1 MPPRDYARTAALDK
15 SRARGRSVNAACL
28 PQMMH
33 TALIVQRPAGPA
45 RQLVLLFHGVGADE
59 TDLQPVGERLA
70 REYPEALVASLRA
83 PHQDNLGS
91 GHQWFAVDGIDD
103 AIRIERVAAELPS
116 FVERIR
122 QWQRETGLGP
132 EATVLIGFSQG
143 AIMALEAVS
152 QAGADVLAGRIV
164 SLAGRYARLPLAEP
178 GGTTLFLL
186 HGKADQ
192 VIHYGYTVEAAK
204 HLAALGA
211 DVVAD
216 VIPGLGHG
224 IDAEVLRLLIQRLRT
239 HVPKRHWEAAM
250 RQGVPPPGG
259 GTQ

>member
-1 MPPRDYARTAALDK
+1 M
-15 SRARGRSVNAACL
+15 SNE
-28 PQMMH
+28 
-33 TALIVQRPAGPA
+33 ALIIQRPTGPA

-59 TDLQPVGERLA
+59 VDLMPVGQRIA

-83 PHQDNLGS
+83 PHRG
-91 GHQWFAVDGIDD
+91 GFGTGYQWFAIDGIDD
-103 AIRIERVAAELPS
+103 ASRIERVAAELPG

-143 AIMALEAVS
+143 AIMVLEAAVR
-152 QAGADVLAGRIV
+152 AGADTLAGRV
-164 SLAGRYARLPLAEP
+164 AALAGRFAQLPQAPLA
-178 GGTTLFLL
+178 GTTLFMI
-186 HGKADQ
+186 HGKTDA
-192 VIHYGYTVEAAK
+192 VMHYGYTVEAAK
-204 HLAALGA
+204 HLVAIGG

-224 IDAEVLRLLIQRLRT
+224 IDADALELLVKRLRT
-239 HVPKRHWEAAM
+239 HVPKRHWEAAL

>member
-1 MPPRDYARTAALDK
+1 MKHA
-15 SRARGRSVNAACL
+15 
-28 PQMMH
+28 
-33 TALIVQRPAGPA
+33 ALIVQRPAGPA

-70 REYPEALVASLRA
+70 REYPEALVAVLRA
-83 PHQDNLGS
+83 PHRSSAMPGY
-91 GHQWFAVDGIDD
+91 QWFAVDGIDD
-103 AIRIERVAAELPS
+103 AIRIERVGAELPS

-152 QAGADVLAGRIV
+152 HAGADVLAGRVV
-164 SLAGRYARLPLAEP
+164 SLAGRYAQLPLAEP
-178 GGTTLFLL
+178 GGTTLFLI
-186 HGKADQ
+186 HGKADP
-192 VIHYGYTVEAAK
+192 VIHYGHTVAAAK
-204 HLAALGA
+204 HLVALGA

-216 VIPGLGHG
+216 VLPMVGHE
-224 IDAEVLRLLIQRLRT
+224 IDAEVLGLLVQRLRK